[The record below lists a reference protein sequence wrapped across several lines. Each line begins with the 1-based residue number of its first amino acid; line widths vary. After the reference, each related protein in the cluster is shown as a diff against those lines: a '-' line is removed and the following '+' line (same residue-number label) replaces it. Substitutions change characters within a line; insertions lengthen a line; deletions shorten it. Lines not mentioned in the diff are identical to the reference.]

1 MYECSQRLKREI
13 HGIES
18 LKRQKKCLLA
28 CLNLLKLV
36 DKKLSW
42 LAVAGTTASSLEE
55 TATESRSRFNFLNSL
70 TSSNSFGNPIDLN
83 INVDI
88 ADYDEI
94 NRNYMLVDYMIRLS
108 KIMSNQSSIGKN
120 KFIA

>member
-1 MYECSQRLKREI
+1 MYECAQRLKREI

-18 LKRQKKCLLA
+18 LKRQQKCLLA

-36 DKKLSW
+36 EKKFAW
-42 LAVAGTTASSLEE
+42 LAVTNTTASSQDTPAE
-55 TATESRSRFNFLNSL
+55 SRFNFLNNL
-70 TSSNSFGNPIDLN
+70 MSSNSFGDPNDLN

-94 NRNYMLVDYMIRLS
+94 NRDYMLVDYMIRLS

-120 KFIA
+120 